1 MKVELSGKGKN
12 FVHFKLCGYIFDAVD
27 NKVQT
32 KSTEYIMKLKK
43 GSVKKICSFICHHL
57 SDLKW

>member
-12 FVHFKLCGYIFDAVD
+12 FVDFKLCGYFLDAVD
-27 NKVQT
+27 NRVQT

-43 GSVKKICSFICHHL
+43 VSVKKICSFTFVIT
-57 SDLKW
+57 